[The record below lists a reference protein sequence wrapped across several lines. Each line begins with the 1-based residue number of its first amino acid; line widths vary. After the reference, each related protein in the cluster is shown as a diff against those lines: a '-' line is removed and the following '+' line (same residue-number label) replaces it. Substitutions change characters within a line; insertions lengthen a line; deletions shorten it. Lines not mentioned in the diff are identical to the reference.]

1 MTRETFKQATLLIQ
15 KIERVEVL
23 LTAFYNIEDKTNEMI
38 EKVEVF
44 EKELNELNYKL
55 YHLN

>member
-23 LTAFYNIEDKTNEMI
+23 LTAFYNIENKTNEMI